1 MAVIKRGTQLK
12 VGIFLLAVLAL
23 FGIGLFTVGSHKK
36 YFQRQ
41 YTLWV
46 RFSDV
51 GGLIIGAP
59 VRLAGVT
66 VGRVS
71 AIRFPP
77 VIDQKKVIVE
87 LKINAGV
94 KERIREDSSAMVRTM
109 GLLGDKYV
117 EITMGSPGARI
128 LQDGEELKGVEAID
142 LYQYVAKTEKA
153 IDSINTILEDV
164 KAISQQIRK
173 GKGFI
178 HSLLYNPEGEQLIS
192 NLNESASSLR
202 ELIDNLN
209 EASSSLSELISGF
222 EDLVRDLKSTSSSL
236 RRLVE
241 GKGTRFM
248 DELTEN
254 LARTSSSLDELI
266 AELTETS
273 RSMKRI
279 VQKIE
284 RGEGSLGALIND
296 PTVYEDLKTVLGGVK
311 RSKAIQRL
319 IRYSI
324 KKQREGEAAGEGK
337 E

>member
-1 MAVIKRGTQLK
+1 M
-12 VGIFLLAVLAL
+12 
-23 FGIGLFTVGSHKK
+23 
-36 YFQRQ
+36 
-41 YTLWV
+41 
-46 RFSDV
+46 
-51 GGLIIGAP
+51 
-59 VRLAGVT
+59 T

-117 EITMGSPGARI
+117 EITMGSPGARV

-248 DELTEN
+248 DELTED

-324 KKQREGEAAGEGK
+324 KKQREEEAAGEGK